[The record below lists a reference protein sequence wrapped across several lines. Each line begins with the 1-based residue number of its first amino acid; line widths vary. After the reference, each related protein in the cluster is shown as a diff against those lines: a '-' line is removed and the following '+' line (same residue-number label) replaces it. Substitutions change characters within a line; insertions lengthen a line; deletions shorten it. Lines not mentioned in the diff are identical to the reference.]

1 MGASS
6 EHLGAL
12 GLASDIGSELFASL
26 QRSGQR
32 RKAEQYVRGLIG
44 ASGRKTLRNIAA
56 YAGGASA
63 QQRMHHFISE
73 SPWEWAPVRHALAR
87 RARLLLGHDAWVMRP
102 IAIPKAGA
110 HSIGVDVQYMP
121 HLGRNVNG
129 QLAVGTWLVSE
140 RSAVPVDWQLVLPLR
155 WWEDELRRRANIPD
169 DVRAGSLEEC
179 VHEAVAQANGTA
191 VSPRR
196 PVIVDVDGTDAA
208 AIAQHL
214 EAGGHDFVI
223 RTEPGA
229 RLVIDRSVLPAYGAL
244 ARTAQELIDTLPS
257 LRTPLVLEHGQGTA
271 AAIPVVAQGVTA
283 GRFPRGGPQ
292 RRGLHLVGEWS
303 MADRSDINLWLT
315 NLTGLSVPALLRLT
329 QLSGVVVRDGETI
342 AERVGMRD
350 FAGRSFSGWHR
361 HITLASVAHFA
372 TLLAARA
379 ERPAAPVRSAA

>member
-1 MGASS
+1 MGT
-6 EHLGAL
+6 L
-12 GLASDIGSELFASL
+12 GLASDGGSELFASL

-32 RKAEQYVRGLIG
+32 RKAEQYVRGLLG

-73 SPWEWAPVRHALAR
+73 SPWDWVPVRHALAR
-87 RARLLLGHDAWVMRP
+87 QARRLLGHDAWVMRP

-129 QLAVGTWLVSE
+129 QLAVGTWLVCE
-140 RSAVPVDWQLVLPLR
+140 RSAVPVDWQLVLPPR
-155 WWEDELRRRANIPD
+155 WWADELRRRANIPD
-169 DVRAGSLEEC
+169 GVRAGSLEEC
-179 VHEAVAQANGTA
+179 VHEAVAQADETA
-191 VSPRR
+191 VAPRR
-196 PVIVDVDGTDAA
+196 PVIVDVDGTDAV
-208 AIAQHL
+208 AIARHL

-223 RTEPGA
+223 RTEPGTP
-229 RLVIDRSVLPAYGAL
+229 LVIDRSVLPAYGAL

-257 LRTPLVLEHGQGTA
+257 LRTPVGLEHGQGTA
-271 AAIPVVAQGVTA
+271 AAIPVVAPGVTA
-283 GRFPRGGPQ
+283 GSSPRGGFK

-303 MADRSDINLWLT
+303 TAGRSDISLWLT
-315 NLTGLSVPALLRLT
+315 NVTGRSVPALLRLT
-329 QLSGVVVRDGETI
+329 RLSGVVVRDVETV
-342 AERVGMRD
+342 ADRVGIRD

-372 TLLAARA
+372 TLLAAQA
-379 ERPAAPVRSAA
+379 EHPATPARSAA